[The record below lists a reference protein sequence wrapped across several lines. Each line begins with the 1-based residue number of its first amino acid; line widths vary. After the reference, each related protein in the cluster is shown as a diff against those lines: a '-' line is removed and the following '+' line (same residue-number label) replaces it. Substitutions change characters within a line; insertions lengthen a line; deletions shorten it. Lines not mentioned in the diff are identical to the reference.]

1 MRKKTV
7 FTLIT
12 LGLLLWVLSATVDY
26 LTLPGQPFLD
36 LLLFN
41 VSGQALLFRVVA
53 LAVLVIAGV
62 LLGRSSTNRFQES
75 SIDELRKSNEKYVS
89 LLNNLPVGVYR
100 ATLDGRILDAN
111 RQFAEILGYKEV
123 GDLQKVN
130 LNELCVDKSGRQ
142 EHLDRLR
149 DAPLFAEFEL
159 QRADGRTVW
168 IRDYPKAS
176 LDTNGTVAH
185 IDGVCVQ
192 TQGIDA
198 IMRDLTEHKRLQNM
212 KDHFIVAVTHELRT
226 PLVSIKGYVDH
237 IMAKEPNISGSLKSK
252 IEVVKR
258 NTDRLLQLTDDLLN
272 IQSMETGRLEFKF
285 ETLSLHETLT
295 QCIEEIQPSLKE
307 KGQEI
312 RLEVPGNPLSVVCD
326 RLRLNE
332 VLMNILSNANKFTPN
347 GGSIIIRVEEDETA
361 VTVSITDN
369 GIGIDKNDLKRVFEP
384 FAAIEKPTYVK
395 GSGLGLS
402 LAKKLIEAQQGKI
415 WATSLGRGQGATFAF
430 TLPKSKEE
438 LATIH
443 G

>member
-26 LTLPGQPFLD
+26 LTLPGQSFLD

-62 LLGRSSTNRFQES
+62 LLGRSATNRFQES

-272 IQSMETGRLEFKF
+272 IQSMETGRLGFKF

>member
-1 MRKKTV
+1 MKKRTV

-12 LGLLLWVLSATVDY
+12 SGLLLWVLSAIVDY
-26 LTLPGQPFLD
+26 ALLPGQSFLD
-36 LLLFN
+36 LLFKIPI
-41 VSGQALLFRVVA
+41 QDLLFRGVA
-53 LAVLVIAGV
+53 LATLVMAGV
-62 LLGRSSTNRFQES
+62 LLERNSANSPKQDS
-75 SIDELRKSNEKYVS
+75 KIDELSKSNEKYVS

-100 ATLDGRILDAN
+100 VTLDGRILDAN

-123 GDLQKVN
+123 SELQNVN
-130 LNELCVDKSGRQ
+130 LNDICVDKPGRH
-142 EHLDRLR
+142 EHLERLR
-149 DAPLFAEFEL
+149 GAPLFAEFEL
-159 QRADGRTVW
+159 QRPDGRTVW
-168 IRDYPKAS
+168 VRDYPRAS
-176 LDTNGTVAH
+176 LDSNGVIKF

-237 IMAKEPNISGSLKSK
+237 IIAKEPNLTNSLKSK

-258 NTDRLLQLTDDLLN
+258 NTDRLLQLTDDLLSVKN
-272 IQSMETGRLEFKF
+272 METGRLEFKF
-285 ETLSLHETLT
+285 ETLNLHEALT
-295 QCIEEIQPSLKE
+295 QCIDEIQPLVKD
-307 KGQEI
+307 KAQEI
-312 RLEVPGNPLSVVCD
+312 RLEVPGNPLPVVCD

-332 VLMNILSNANKFTPN
+332 VLMNILSNASKFTPN
-347 GGSIIIRVEEDETA
+347 GGSIIIRVEEDSAT

-369 GIGIDKNDLKRVFEP
+369 GIGIDKKDLVRVFEP
-384 FAAIEKPTYVK
+384 FAAIEKPTYIK

-402 LAKKLIEAQQGKI
+402 LAKKLVEAQQGKI
-415 WATSLGRGQGATFAF
+415 WATSLGKGQGATFAF

-438 LATIH
+438 YATIH